1 MEHQLAADGQPEAAD
16 ALRVDVRAALEEG
29 DGGLDV
35 LLALP
40 AERVRVALALAL
52 AAAVEEEHAVAVAG
66 EHARV
71 RLGSV
76 ATGEGDHGGTVLGRD
91 VPAGEL
97 EPVARG
103 ERDLLVVGAEVR
115 LGHDRAPQVREEV
128 SRAQGRDDE
137 QGDGDAC
144 GAEQQRG
151 AGSATAGCP
160 RSAASSTA

>member
-16 ALRVDVRAALEEG
+16 ALGVDVGPALEER

-52 AAAVEEEHAVAVAG
+52 TAAVEEQHAVAVPG
-66 EHARV
+66 EHARL
-71 RLGSV
+71 RLGAV
-76 ATGEGDHGGTVLGRD
+76 AAGERDHGGAVLGRD

-103 ERDLLVVGAEVR
+103 ERDLLVVGAR
-115 LGHDRAPQVREEV
+115 GWPRARPAR
-128 SRAQGRDDE
+128 
-137 QGDGDAC
+137 
-144 GAEQQRG
+144 
-151 AGSATAGCP
+151 P
-160 RSAASSTA
+160 RCVKR